1 MWIKELFHTEKPV
14 IGMLHLLPLPSD
26 PNYDPDGGMEKILS
40 RAEQDVMAL
49 QNGGIDGILVCNEYS
64 LPYLV
69 DVEACTVASMA
80 YLLGRLCGQIHV
92 PFGVDVATDPYKV
105 FDLAASVNAPFVRE
119 TFTGAYAGDYGIL
132 NYEIGKIQ
140 RHRVK
145 VGAKKVRT
153 FCTLVPECSRPLADR
168 PIEEV
173 ARSTEFYGQP
183 DVYLVSGLTAGHEV
197 DSQLISRV
205 KRAVS
210 TPVFANNGVRLENID
225 LQLSAADGCIVGTSL
240 KRDGKFYNEVDE
252 GRVEQLMRRARQ
264 VRGEL

>member
-132 NYEIGKIQ
+132 NY
-140 RHRVK
+140 
-145 VGAKKVRT
+145 
-153 FCTLVPECSRPLADR
+153 
-168 PIEEV
+168 
-173 ARSTEFYGQP
+173 
-183 DVYLVSGLTAGHEV
+183 
-197 DSQLISRV
+197 
-205 KRAVS
+205 
-210 TPVFANNGVRLENID
+210 
-225 LQLSAADGCIVGTSL
+225 
-240 KRDGKFYNEVDE
+240 
-252 GRVEQLMRRARQ
+252 
-264 VRGEL
+264 